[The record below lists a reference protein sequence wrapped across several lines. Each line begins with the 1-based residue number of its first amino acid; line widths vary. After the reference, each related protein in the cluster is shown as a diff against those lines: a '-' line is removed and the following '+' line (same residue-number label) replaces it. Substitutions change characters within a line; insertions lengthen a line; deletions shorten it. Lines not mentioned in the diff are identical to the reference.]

1 MLGIVLRYGKS
12 TAPSWCSGSVCSL
25 PLRFSHSPVPG
36 CSHNMELIWIS
47 DISDINRIFRIFRK
61 FLIKKFDLVGS
72 CTCLRCRY
80 LPTLQSD
87 RWHGKKL
94 FPSWERST
102 FRAQRQRGKIAAL
115 WERLQQSMDV
125 NGMST
130 VCPGL
135 TRFAH
140 CFRQLYG
147 SAISW
152 GFFRVPN
159 LVVQGHLRWKFGLCF
174 MSLWLCLKSQN
185 VHCILLHILH
195 AACSTSPEKPTS
207 KTLFACR
214 TQRLWRIFTGPWGA
228 EMWTFLNHTPS
239 MFHKDTMLR
248 GLDWLLRTRDWKRCM
263 HFTCHS
269 LDPPNPRERHLHF
282 SCQKSD
288 AKQACSFINRY

>member
-1 MLGIVLRYGKS
+1 
-12 TAPSWCSGSVCSL
+12 
-25 PLRFSHSPVPG
+25 
-36 CSHNMELIWIS
+36 
-47 DISDINRIFRIFRK
+47 
-61 FLIKKFDLVGS
+61 
-72 CTCLRCRY
+72 
-80 LPTLQSD
+80 
-87 RWHGKKL
+87 
-94 FPSWERST
+94 
-102 FRAQRQRGKIAAL
+102 
-115 WERLQQSMDV
+115 MDV

-159 LVVQGHLRWKFGLCF
+159 LVVARPPCGE
-174 MSLWLCLKSQN
+174 SLAYVLWVYDYASNLKM
-185 VHCILLHILH
+185 CIAFCCIYCMLLAVPHRRNQR
-195 AACSTSPEKPTS
+195 P

-248 GLDWLLRTRDWKRCM
+248 GLDWLLRTLDWKRCM

-269 LDPPNPRERHLHF
+269 LDPPNPREDTCIFLARKVTPNKHVHSLIIINHAVSRCCASIRYMEWHYAGF
-282 SCQKSD
+282 APTNHWPIMTKSCLFRQVNCARSQVMCE
-288 AKQACSFINRY
+288 AG